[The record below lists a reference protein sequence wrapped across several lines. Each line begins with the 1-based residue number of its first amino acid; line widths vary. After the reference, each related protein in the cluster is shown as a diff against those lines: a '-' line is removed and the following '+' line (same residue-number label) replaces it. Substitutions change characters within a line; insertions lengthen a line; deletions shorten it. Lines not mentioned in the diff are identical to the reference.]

1 MTLMLVCLGE
11 IILMSSQEFTTLTC
25 CTDTIISYHFCA
37 YSCLFKGDIHRK
49 PVVEFINHFNHWNEA
64 TLEIHRHSLNL
75 GMSGHRLC

>member
-11 IILMSSQEFTTLTC
+11 IVFMSSQEFTTLTFG
-25 CTDTIISYHFCA
+25 TDTIISVHRMH
-37 YSCLFKGDIHRK
+37 SCLFKGDIHRK

-75 GMSGHRLC
+75 GMSGHRFC